1 MERLPIQ
8 HIECFHLVL
17 LRLLEARFDRARWAV
32 KGGVNLRAWFGS
44 RRYSEDLD
52 IDALGGQ
59 PHVLEEKVD
68 RLLASRPF
76 ADLLATQGLAL
87 ARSSKPQQTDTTQH
101 PVVRRLQGPG
111 APVPRARGSR
121 GLRYARFVGAHA

>member
-1 MERLPIQ
+1 MDRPPLQ

-17 LRLLEARFDRARWAV
+17 LRLLEARVDRAGWVV

-52 IDALGGQ
+52 IDAVRGQ
-59 PHVLEEKVD
+59 PHVLEDRVD

-76 ADLLATQGLAL
+76 SELLATQGLAL
-87 ARSSKPQQTDTTQH
+87 ARGVFKAQ
-101 PVVRRLQGPG
+101 VVPYLTSEDQEVYGTPDAWARMRELVADRL
-111 APVPRARGSR
+111 AELAR
-121 GLRYARFVGAHA
+121 